1 MEKKTSHFNTSLN
14 KARIIC
20 SKQEKCVVD
29 IQKKFSEWGVNY
41 SDTKIIIKKLKEEKF
56 IDETRFAKS
65 FTRQK
70 FFQNK
75 WGKIKIKYHLSQKKI
90 TEKNILKA
98 FNEIKDSEYQEIL
111 YDLLVRKKQSTKAK
125 SQYQLKGKL
134 INYALSRGFETDKI
148 HSALN
153 LILKQ

>member
-14 KARIIC
+14 KARNIC
-20 SKQEKCVVD
+20 SKQEKCVID
-29 IQKKFSEWGVNY
+29 IQKKLSEWEVNS
-41 SDTKIIIKKLKEEKF
+41 SDTKIIIEKLKEEKF
-56 IDETRFAKS
+56 IDETRYAKS
-65 FTRQK
+65 FTRHK

-75 WGKIKIKYHLSQKKI
+75 WGKIKIKHHLNQKKI
-90 TEKNILKA
+90 TEKNILEA
-98 FNEIKDSEYQEIL
+98 FDEIKDTEYRETL

-125 SQYQLKGKL
+125 TQYQLKGKL
-134 INYALSRGFETDKI
+134 INYALSRGFETDNI